1 MKGHARN
8 LMIERVPAVAP
19 TTSLADIGRILVST
33 RSGGVPVVDADNRVI
48 GFVSETDLLKALLRD
63 ADPATLAKDLM
74 SHPPIVVDE
83 FATTDD
89 VMATLRESRIHH
101 LPVVREGRL
110 VGIIQPFDVLRYFVE
125 NTLPPPSELA

>member
-8 LMIERVPAVAP
+8 IMVERVTAIDTS
-19 TTSLADIGRILVST
+19 TTLADAGRLLVGMSF
-33 RSGGVPVVDADNRVI
+33 GGVPVLDADARVV
-48 GFVSETDLLKALLRD
+48 GFVSETDVLEAFLRGVD
-63 ADPATLAKDLM
+63 SSVHVSQVM

-89 VMATLRESRIHH
+89 VMGILRDSHIRH

-110 VGIIQPFDVLRYFVE
+110 VGIITPHDVLRFIVDR
-125 NTLPPPSELA
+125 LPPPRELA